1 MKYIRIGSKK
11 IYVSEEVYEVYRSS
25 HRQERYQTE
34 RSIAH
39 RDVSIDGM
47 KRELASPISVE
58 DSYEHSEEMKKLWS
72 ALHSPDSDEFDFINL
87 HFFEGYSLAELAVL
101 RRCSY
106 IKCWRLRKRILEK
119 LRTFLSHYE

>member
-58 DSYEHSEEMKKLWS
+58 DSFERSEEMKKLWR
-72 ALHSPDSDEFDFINL
+72 ALHFLSSDEFNFINL
-87 HFFEGYSLAELAVL
+87 HFFEGYSLAELAEL
-101 RRCSY
+101 RHSSY
-106 IKCWRLRKRILEK
+106 IKCWRFRKQILEK
-119 LRTFLSHYE
+119 LRTILSHCE